1 MQVYVS
7 LRRYLYPN
15 DLVCATFHWNNYFG
29 EKINEYHRYCNY
41 EWFNKWI
48 WPIKS
53 IRQTAETTSIYNLEN
68 TIWIN
73 LRSKNWRHK
82 CQIRQLYLYER
93 RRADRLKTGILQF
106 YVGFRFRFI
115 YIFVCDN
122 FFFLFVCDNIFFFV
136 CLWQRWYRLP
146 FLHNIIHLIFPPGK

>member
-29 EKINEYHRYCNY
+29 EKINEHHRYCNY

-53 IRQTAETTSIYNLEN
+53 IRKHDMDKFAL
-68 TIWIN
+68 
-73 LRSKNWRHK
+73 KNWRHK
-82 CQIRQLYLYER
+82 CQIGQLYLYER
-93 RRADRLKTGILQF
+93 SRADRLKTEILQF

-115 YIFVCDN
+115 YI
-122 FFFLFVCDNIFFFV
+122 FVCDNIFFFV